1 MQWSKLDYLRKIK
14 AGGYMSEIMEI
25 RQQVRLNQ
33 WSAMVQEREDS
44 GLSVKAFCK
53 QAGIATK
60 TYYYRLRRLRE
71 ATIRQAQSGAVQATM
86 PQPELVQYTPPTGY
100 ICDPTTQSI
109 VIRTSSTTVE
119 IPMNTNPEVVA
130 AAVSFLKQL

>member
-1 MQWSKLDYLRKIK
+1 MN
-14 AGGYMSEIMEI
+14 EIMEI

-86 PQPELVQYTPPTGY
+86 SQPELVQYTQPTGY
-100 ICDPTTQSI
+100 VTEPAPQNI
-109 VIRTSSTTVE
+109 VIKTADTTVE

-130 AAVSFLKQL
+130 AAVSFLRQP

>member
-1 MQWSKLDYLRKIK
+1 M
-14 AGGYMSEIMEI
+14 GGYMREILKI

-86 PQPELVQYTPPTGY
+86 PQPELVQF
-100 ICDPTTQSI
+100 
-109 VIRTSSTTVE
+109 
-119 IPMNTNPEVVA
+119 M
-130 AAVSFLKQL
+130 

>member
-1 MQWSKLDYLRKIK
+1 MN
-14 AGGYMSEIMEI
+14 EIMEI

-53 QAGIATK
+53 QAGIAPK

-71 ATIRQAQSGAVQATM
+71 TAIKCAQLGTAQSTTS
-86 PQPELVQYTPPTGY
+86 QPELVQYTPPTGY
-100 ICDPTTQSI
+100 ICDPTSHSI

-119 IPMNTNPEVVA
+119 IPLNTNPEVVA
-130 AAVSFLKQL
+130 AAVSFLRQP

>member
-1 MQWSKLDYLRKIK
+1 MQWSKLHFLRKMEV
-14 AGGYMSEIMEI
+14 GGYMSEIMEI

-71 ATIRQAQSGAVQATM
+71 AAINQTQFGTVQPAM
-86 PQPELVQYTPPTGY
+86 SQPELAQYTLPTGY
-100 ICDPTTQSI
+100 VAEPTTQSI

-130 AAVSFLKQL
+130 AAVSFLKQS

>member
-1 MQWSKLDYLRKIK
+1 MN
-14 AGGYMSEIMEI
+14 EIMEI

-53 QAGIATK
+53 QAGIAPK

-71 ATIRQAQSGAVQATM
+71 AAIKQTQMGAVQPTTY
-86 PQPELVQYTPPTGY
+86 QPELVQYTPSTGY
-100 ICDPTTQSI
+100 VTEAAPQSI

-119 IPMNTNPEVVA
+119 IPVNTSPEVVA
-130 AAVSFLKQL
+130 AAVSFLKQS

>member
-1 MQWSKLDYLRKIK
+1 
-14 AGGYMSEIMEI
+14 MSEIMEI

-53 QAGIATK
+53 EAGIATK

-71 ATIRQAQSGAVQATM
+71 AAIKKTQMGTLQPTTS
-86 PQPELVQYTPPTGY
+86 QPELVQYTPPTGY

-130 AAVSFLKQL
+130 AAVSFLKQS

>member
-1 MQWSKLDYLRKIK
+1 MEKLHYLRKAK
-14 AGGYMSEIMEI
+14 SGGYMSEIMEI

-71 ATIRQAQSGAVQATM
+71 AAINQTQFGTVQPAM
-86 PQPELVQYTPPTGY
+86 SQPELVQYALPTGFAAEPTAQN
-100 ICDPTTQSI
+100 ICT
-109 VIRTSSTTVE
+109 RTLCLLRRVRFMSGGDY
-119 IPMNTNPEVVA
+119 
-130 AAVSFLKQL
+130 